1 MYKTVKIILS
11 FIVLLGL
18 MKTGYADRGVG
29 KKKTRIIINFPK
41 SNNAG
46 KALNFNLKGGLTY
59 NGSFA
64 LTSKGNTI
72 NTQSQQTLIT
82 YQQGNT
88 VFIVP
93 YKQKV
98 ITTEIKPGYTGMKLI
113 IQRN

>member
-1 MYKTVKIILS
+1 MYKTVKILLS
-11 FIVLLGL
+11 FIVLIGL
-18 MKTGYADRGVG
+18 VKTGYADRGVG

-41 SNNAG
+41 STNSG
-46 KALNFNLKGGLTY
+46 KVLNFNLKGGLTY

-64 LTSKGNTI
+64 LTTKGSTI
-72 NTQSQQTLIT
+72 NSAQQTLIT

-98 ITTEIKPGYTGMKLI
+98 ITTEVKPGYTGMKLI